1 MFMYV
6 IHFAYSFLFS
16 RSPMP
21 AQRNFSAQLQ
31 LKVQTFFVSLS
42 LSVILKCCH
51 YDGTGVLPFPWCHY
65 HNEIGMHCPSEAVVK
80 FYTTARLH
88 HMHKADV
95 ISSRHTGFSARQ
107 GELKSFISARTP
119 SAVQCEN

>member
-6 IHFAYSFLFS
+6 IHFAYSLLFS

-42 LSVILKCCH
+42 PSTILNCCQ
-51 YDGTGVLPFPWCHY
+51 YDGTGVLPFPCCHY
-65 HNEIGMHCPSEAVVK
+65 RNEIGMHCAAVVK
-80 FYTTARLH
+80 FYTAARMH

-95 ISSRHTGFSARQ
+95 ILSRRSGFSAPRS
-107 GELKSFISARTP
+107 ELKGFISARTP